1 MNKKELETMLVKKN
15 VKEVLNRSVEELY
28 RNDDKHI
35 IITSEFDDVSEFDNP
50 LEWDFDWTINPD
62 ANLKD
67 LRKVVGDYVDKAL
80 DSSDNM
86 SELFDKVSKYAYREG
101 LLVVP
106 ISRYQ
111 HSQVRYYT
119 GVDTGFDTGCSGFA
133 FAKID
138 SFKNGSRF
146 SVKSR
151 NKAFKQLDDILR
163 LYTQFCNGEVYTIV
177 VHDTL
182 NDELLDSIGSIYD
195 EDDFKDFVDEF
206 KELYEK

>member
-15 VKEVLNRSVEELY
+15 AKEVLNRSVEELY

-35 IITSEFDDVSEFDNP
+35 IITSEFDDLSEFDNP
-50 LEWDFDWTINPD
+50 LEWAFDWTINPE
-62 ANLKD
+62 ANPED
-67 LRKVVGDYVDKAL
+67 LREVVGDYVDKAL
-80 DSSDNM
+80 NNSDST

-106 ISRYQ
+106 VSRYQ

-119 GVDTGFDTGCSGFA
+119 GVDAGFDTGCSGFA

-146 SVKSR
+146 SAKSR

-163 LYTQFCNGEVYTIV
+163 LYTQFCNGEVYAIV